1 MQAFYISIRFHL
13 RYETMIYSTNHWFQ
27 FSKKKAYDG
36 SETLKMIGND
46 CLLIE
51 KNFDTMLG
59 SFLKTSETVKL
70 YHFSKLSS

>member
-1 MQAFYISIRFHL
+1 
-13 RYETMIYSTNHWFQ
+13 MIYSTNHWFQ

-59 SFLKTSETVKL
+59 SFLKKSETVKSVSFLKIKQLIKL
-70 YHFSKLSS
+70 YEMWADLAR